1 MRIRVKCPSTGRV
14 FSASAVELSGRL
26 YWVSSEGATLGLV
39 GRSIAPYR
47 ILHFLSEG
55 AKE

>member
-1 MRIRVKCPSTGRV
+1 MRIRVKCASTGRV
-14 FSASAVELSGRL
+14 LSAGTETINGRL
-26 YWVSSEGATLGLV
+26 YWVSSEGAILGLV

>member
-1 MRIRVKCPSTGRV
+1 MRIRVKCASTGRV
-14 FSASAVELSGRL
+14 LSASAETINGRL

-47 ILHFLSEG
+47 ILHFLDEG